1 MKQYQIGE
9 IVKYRNE
16 SDCEFWGY
24 AEEDSISAYIYIL
37 GGGGAW
43 YVSTTSLQ
51 RKKKD
56 TQ

>member
-1 MKQYQIGE
+1 MNKYRIGE
-9 IVKYRNE
+9 ILKYRNE

-24 AEEDSISAYIYIL
+24 AEEDPSSAYIYRL

-43 YVSTTSLQ
+43 YVSTKSLQ